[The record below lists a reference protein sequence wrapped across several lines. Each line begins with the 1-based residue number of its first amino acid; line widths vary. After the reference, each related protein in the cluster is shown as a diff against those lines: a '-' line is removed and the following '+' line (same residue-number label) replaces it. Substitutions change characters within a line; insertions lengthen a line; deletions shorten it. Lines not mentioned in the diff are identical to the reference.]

1 MEVSFTIP
9 MKPTGKG
16 RPRLVGR
23 GAVYTPTKTKAYENF
38 VKGCYIEQCD
48 GYNFGE
54 STIIVDVEAYM
65 PVPTKFRKA
74 EKLAALRGELKPA
87 EKPDVDNI
95 LKAILDALNELAYA
109 DDRFIYKLSIVREY
123 SENPRTV
130 VKISD
135 NF

>member
-1 MEVSFTIP
+1 

-16 RPRLVGR
+16 RPRLAGR

-48 GYNFGE
+48 AYCFAE
-54 STIIVDVEAYM
+54 VPIVMEVEAYM

-74 EKLAALRGELKPA
+74 EKLDALAGKLKPC

-130 VKISD
+130 VRISD
-135 NF
+135 EIST